1 MKKITLSLFFTIFI
15 FINFVRSQL
24 NVVDS
29 VFIYN
34 IDGTKEWYN
43 VQKDVFCFSLTD
55 NSKYTGQLPPC
66 VDTIVY
72 YNNSY
77 SQFIEIHFKPSS
89 PLIHRMSCLN
99 TITSLNNFKLLAP
112 ALSKTTN
119 NYTAHEFF
127 QTDDVLIILF
137 NDADLSI
144 NNVNTFADKYELEMT
159 HKPFTDLRNG
169 ISWAY
174 SFKLKASPKD
184 KYRTSVKLATNLN
197 EEEPILVKYADPN
210 VHTVE
215 YLSCDPVDEMIGN
228 FYQNTNGSWFLNNNG
243 GPIWQGKSGIAGAD
257 AHFTIQREIALLQ
270 NFSVK

>member
-77 SQFIEIHFKPSS
+77 SQFNEIHFKPSS
-89 PLIHRMSCLN
+89 TLIHRMNCLN

-112 ALSKTTN
+112 A
-119 NYTAHEFF
+119 
-127 QTDDVLIILF
+127 
-137 NDADLSI
+137 
-144 NNVNTFADKYELEMT
+144 
-159 HKPFTDLRNG
+159 
-169 ISWAY
+169 
-174 SFKLKASPKD
+174 
-184 KYRTSVKLATNLN
+184 
-197 EEEPILVKYADPN
+197 
-210 VHTVE
+210 
-215 YLSCDPVDEMIGN
+215 
-228 FYQNTNGSWFLNNNG
+228 
-243 GPIWQGKSGIAGAD
+243 
-257 AHFTIQREIALLQ
+257 
-270 NFSVK
+270 FS